1 MDTFYGP
8 QVRLYA
14 VYWLF
19 SPYKYETETKSL
31 DFQLG
36 PSFYCVT
43 LTFWQGRHVGC
54 LLILL
59 ESHFEC
65 FSGWNSP
72 ITCMYSLTIKIFLP
86 WPWELLK
93 LIQTVFI
100 RNATIYLPMDP
111 NLAIVLPIVSAKL
124 SFFVLGQEHFAV
136 TRAVIGSCS
145 DQENQNLPMSWPL
158 KVTC

>member
-1 MDTFYGP
+1 MASSTALCCVPVVFSVQIWNWNQKP
-8 QVRLYA
+8 KFSVRTHLLLCDLDLLA
-14 VYWLF
+14 RSSCWLPF
-19 SPYKYETETKSL
+19 NLIRE
-31 DFQLG
+31 
-36 PSFYCVT
+36 SFWV
-43 LTFWQGRHVGC
+43 
-54 LLILL
+54 
-59 ESHFEC
+59 
-65 FSGWNSP
+65 FSGWNSL
-72 ITCMYSLTIKIFLP
+72 ITSMYSLTIKFFLP

-93 LIQTVFI
+93 VIQTVFI